1 MIFLPVVLSSSLLS
15 LSLLSSSD
23 SSLEPELEDEEELSS
38 DEDDSSSD
46 DELYMFASS
55 SDFFVAVEESLRVPG
70 LFFSAHT
77 GSGVVDPIVLLL
89 RILLNEPNLGIFSS
103 VFAVPSS
110 LLSKGKDDALGLRC
124 CSIVFAFS
132 TLIVVLAF
140 GGSG

>member
-1 MIFLPVVLSSSLLS
+1 MLSSSLLS

-55 SDFFVAVEESLRVPG
+55 SDFFVALEESLRVPG

-89 RILLNEPNLGIFSS
+89 RILLNEPNL
-103 VFAVPSS
+103 VAVSSS
-110 LLSKGKDDALGLRC
+110 LLSKGSDDALGLRC